1 MLKLKNTAPVMNKL
15 TASERAN
22 LRGEAVV
29 KLGGV
34 DEPIG
39 QGHFHLVS
47 RPKQMV
53 VALDAAGHVDTVKA
67 SDEQDAPDIDPT
79 FSVAHLSA
87 DGTDT
92 LTVELSAKVKRRFAV
107 EKGDSGNAEFELP
120 LEVVDPQE
128 GETEVHCDAKVVLP
142 HPHRWFADDAEV
154 ESESVSVTASKDGE
168 SGKWKLTIPR
178 ADMPRTV
185 EVEIPIKVATLVADD
200 KNVGGKLSFAAG
212 DFYMDAVVPMGHMPG
227 AKADRSVLTVRGAN
241 DHFAQC
247 WKRLGDW
254 SPVYVG
260 KDPDTNSNTE
270 PTPEPEP

>member
-15 TASERAN
+15 TVSERAN

-34 DEPIG
+34 TNPIG

-53 VALDAAGHVDTVKA
+53 VALDAAGNVDTA
-67 SDEQDAPDIDPT
+67 PAEQGEEAKDRT
-79 FSVAHLSA
+79 FSVAHLSEN
-87 DGTDT
+87 GTDT
-92 LTVELSAKVKRRFAV
+92 LTVELTAKVKRRFAV
-107 EKGDSGNAEFELP
+107 EKGESGNAEFELP
-120 LEVVDPQE
+120 LEVNP
-128 GETEVHCDAKVVLP
+128 GKTEAGQPVPMNAKVVLP

-154 ESESVSVTASKDGE
+154 ESESVSVTASKDNE
-168 SGKWKLTIPR
+168 SGKWSLSIPR
-178 ADMPRTV
+178 ANMPRTV

-227 AKADRSVLTVRGAN
+227 TKADHSVLTVRGAN

-254 SPVYVG
+254 SPIYVG
-260 KDPDTNSNTE
+260 KDPDTN
-270 PTPEPEP
+270 P

>member
-22 LRGEAVV
+22 LRGEVVV

-34 DEPIG
+34 TDPIG

-53 VALDAAGHVDTVKA
+53 VALDAAGNVDTA
-67 SDEQDAPDIDPT
+67 PAEQGEEAKDRT
-79 FSVAHLSA
+79 FSVAHLSEN
-87 DGTDT
+87 GTDT
-92 LTVELSAKVKRRFAV
+92 LTVELTAKVKRRFAV
-107 EKGDSGNAEFELP
+107 EKGESGNAEFELP
-120 LEVVDPQE
+120 LEVSRPADTATGPV
-128 GETEVHCDAKVVLP
+128 TITNAKVVLP

-154 ESESVSVTASKDGE
+154 ESESVIGVTVDDA
-168 SGKWKLTIPR
+168 SGKWVLSIPH

-227 AKADRSVLTVRGAN
+227 AKADHSVLTVRGAN

-254 SPVYVG
+254 SPIYVG
-260 KDPDTNSNTE
+260 KKPDN
-270 PTPEPEP
+270 P

>member
-22 LRGEAVV
+22 LRGKAVV
-29 KLGGV
+29 KLAGTDV
-34 DEPIG
+34 G

-53 VALDAAGHVDTVKA
+53 VALDAAGKVEA
-67 SDEQDAPDIDPT
+67 AAADPGEEAKDKT

-92 LTVELSAKVKRRFAV
+92 LTVELTATVKRRFAV
-107 EKGDSGNAEFELP
+107 EKGDSGNATFELS
-120 LEVVDPQE
+120 LEVDP
-128 GETEVHCDAKVVLP
+128 GETAAGEDVDIKNAKVVLP

-154 ESESVSVTASKDGE
+154 ESESITGVKASKNDE
-168 SGKWKLTIPR
+168 TNKWELSIPR

-185 EVEIPIKVATLVADD
+185 EVEIPVKVATLVADD
-200 KNVGGKLSFAAG
+200 KNVGGTLSFAAG
-212 DFYMDAVVPMGHMPG
+212 EFYMDAVVPMGHMPG

-241 DHFAQC
+241 EHFAQC

-254 SPVYVG
+254 SPIYVAMA
-260 KDPDTNSNTE
+260 PDNS
-270 PTPEPEP
+270 